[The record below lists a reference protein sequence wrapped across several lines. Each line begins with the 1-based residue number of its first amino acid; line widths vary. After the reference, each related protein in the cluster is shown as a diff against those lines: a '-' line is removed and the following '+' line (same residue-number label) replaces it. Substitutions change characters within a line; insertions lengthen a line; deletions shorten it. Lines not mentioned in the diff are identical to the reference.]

1 LLIQKKI
8 TGFLIALTLILG
20 VSSVHAACTVSGPM
34 TKAKLTTEA
43 TAGNDITT
51 CDVSGLNDLSSVFIN
66 ITGFNQDISAWN
78 TSNVTTMYKMF
89 NNATSFNQD
98 VSNWDTGNVTNMSWM
113 FLNAEAFDNGGVALD
128 WGNDTSNVTNMS
140 YMFQNADDFNQDIS
154 SWNVSSVTNMR
165 YVLQSVRL

>member
-1 LLIQKKI
+1 MLIQKKI

-66 ITGFNQDISAWN
+66 ITGFNQDISAW
-78 TSNVTTMYKMF
+78 
-89 NNATSFNQD
+89 
-98 VSNWDTGNVTNMSWM
+98 
-113 FLNAEAFDNGGVALD
+113 
-128 WGNDTSNVTNMS
+128 DTSNVTNMTS
-140 YMFQNADDFNQDIS
+140 MFEGATSFNQDIS
-154 SWNVSSVTNMR
+154 TWDVRNVTNMYR
-165 YVLQSVRL
+165 MFYDAQAFNNGGCT